1 MERREALRLL
11 AAGALI
17 PALSPEMM
25 AFFEAAHEQIAAGYA
40 ARTLNAQ
47 QNAAVTVMVDMII
60 PETDTPG
67 AKAARVNEFI
77 DLILTEWATEEE
89 RQKFLEGLAN
99 VDRRSNALFGK
110 NFVDCR
116 KAQQEQILRELDQ
129 GLSIE
134 REELNPY
141 RATRQTK
148 NNQMQG
154 NFFGVLKR
162 LTLYG
167 YYTSEIGFK
176 QERQEEIIPGAFHGC
191 APLTEAKKT

>member
-11 AAGALI
+11 AAGAVI
-17 PALSPEMM
+17 PAISPEMM
-25 AFFEAAHEQIAAGYA
+25 AFFEAAHAQIAAGYA
-40 ARTLNAQ
+40 PRTLNAP

-89 RQKFLEGLAN
+89 RQKFLEGLEN
-99 VDRRSNALFGK
+99 VDQRSNALFGK
-110 NFVDCR
+110 NFVDCG
-116 KAQQEQILRELDQ
+116 KAQQEDILRGLDQ

-134 REELNPY
+134 REKLTPH
-141 RATRQTK
+141 RAAQRTRNK
-148 NNQMQG
+148 QMQG

-176 QERQEEIIPGAFHGC
+176 QELQEEIIPGAFHGC
-191 APLTEAKKT
+191 APLTGAKKT